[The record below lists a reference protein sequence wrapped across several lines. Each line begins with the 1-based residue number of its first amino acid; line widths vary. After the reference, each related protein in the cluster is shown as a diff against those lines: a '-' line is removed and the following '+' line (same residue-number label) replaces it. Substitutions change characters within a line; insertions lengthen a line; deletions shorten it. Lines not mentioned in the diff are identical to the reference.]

1 MKTYIV
7 TEGISD
13 RLLLEKLVSNNDNI
27 EFMDCSSYSSAI
39 STATS
44 ILGKHQHRV
53 VLVVDADSS
62 SEEAIKER
70 YDFIDYMLGSK
81 SIHKDEY
88 KIALFAPQLES
99 IFFEDKDMAEQIIG
113 HALSTEE
120 YITGKF
126 KPKEIL
132 KNQLSKIGNN
142 LTDSIIEKL
151 RELPKIKEINSFIS
165 ESYAFA

>member
-1 MKTYIV
+1 MKTYII
-7 TEGISD
+7 TESITD
-13 RLLLEKLVSNNDNI
+13 RLLLEKLVSNNENVQ
-27 EFMDCSSYSSAI
+27 FLDCSGYSSAI
-39 STATS
+39 SAASS
-44 ILGKHQHRV
+44 ILGRHQHRV
-53 VLVVDADSS
+53 ILVVDANSNT
-62 SEEAIKER
+62 EEAIKER

-81 SIHKDEY
+81 AIYKDEY

-99 IFFEDKDMAEQIIG
+99 IFFEDKAIADQITG
-113 HALSTEE
+113 HTLSTEE

-132 KNQLSKIGNN
+132 KNQLQKIGNN